1 MPKVK
6 LLDTKFTDEI
16 PKHIKCRMIMS
27 GLTQTQLAKKTGI
40 TPATMSLRMNDPGTI
55 RLEEVIK
62 IATVLKSDPIELLT
76 GKRI

>member
-27 GLTQTQLAKKTGI
+27 GLTQTQLA
-40 TPATMSLRMNDPGTI
+40 
-55 RLEEVIK
+55 E
-62 IATVLKSDPIELLT
+62 
-76 GKRI
+76 KRIEDVKEKVENDK